1 MCHCH
6 RWCSFMVLISILVG
20 LQSAQKD
27 DYNSMTQLNKVGLS
41 GLPVIQTQVPF
52 TTTEVIY
59 SLTEKESLEKQGELH
74 LFKTSAGKNEGHIP
88 ALRNESSLCDCS
100 SLDVRLPQVKENMKD
115 RLEGTEEANKTSG
128 ELWKECPNLNT
139 SPLVQEGFQ
148 RAVSLGIQHCA
159 ELWCHHVQRSATR
172 QHLGGIYHTI
182 ELGYIAEEDHK
193 CFLNISRMVVLHHS
207 WPMCSSDFIC
217 ATNHS
222 VFEMSASDCM
232 PGHCLA
238 AESTVL
244 IFMILV
250 SICIVVMSFT
260 IMVVIILCPQF
271 HKPKYYLRLSLAA
284 TDFIIGIV
292 VCGHAAYN
300 QWVGLTEVPHERFPY
315 YANLKESQLFRHV
328 PNCLW
333 GVSDVFTQISG
344 FFAAS
349 NMIISL
355 YTLSLM
361 SLDRYLLLTRTHYRS
376 LVTSHKVSAALIFSW
391 CCGLLVPSL
400 HFIYR
405 PQKQH
410 ELCINYDTSPLDVHI
425 INNESKIATAD
436 YKVYLKH
443 AVPLGVTLVVLGLP
457 VITMLFFSF
466 RTLRKYS
473 SYTRDH
479 SVRQVK
485 SALQLTQNHSSLSRQ
500 VSTTSLSAMVNL
512 NVAALPNPPSC
523 RKGKQ
528 KLHDGSSSVS
538 GYKLKFTFKKSN
550 KEINNQHLFV
560 YDQGMNAMSTSTF
573 IEKSVTPRGLNN
585 DVIGDKES
593 TVDYSQV
600 LNKETDKDVKAARW
614 NLIEFLSK
622 SCNWKLP
629 KSRPR
634 MHSIED
640 GMVADASLGT
650 NSIAGGSSR
659 ASPSRESVLGVLGLR
674 RQMPPNTDHV
684 AATIRRLRGGGIAGG
699 DRVTVR
705 ERDREI
711 TCTVLVN
718 IVVFVFACF
727 PLLGVGGWMM
737 FLYFTQQDTINNR
750 APLKQLLFIAPWL
763 MALNSLWNAV
773 LHLTYNHKFR
783 SATCHLLFSHWRK
796 LFGACRRRRMY
807 QD

>member
-6 RWCSFMVLISILVG
+6 KWCSFMVFISLLVG
-20 LQSAQKD
+20 LKSAHQD
-27 DYNSMTQLNKVGLS
+27 DYASLRPKKKDGLS
-41 GLPVIQTQVPF
+41 GLPALQ
-52 TTTEVIY
+52 TEVPLNSTEMIY
-59 SLTEKESLEKQGELH
+59 NQTESESLEEQEEPHRSETSTEKNDGQ
-74 LFKTSAGKNEGHIP
+74 TSAP
-88 ALRNESSLCDCS
+88 RNESNLCECS
-100 SLDVRLPQVKENMKD
+100 SLDVRLPQIKDSVKE
-115 RLEGTEEANKTSG
+115 RPEGKEWETSG
-128 ELWKECPNLNT
+128 ELWRECPSLHV
-139 SPLVQEGFQ
+139 SPIVQEGFQ
-148 RAVSLGIQHCA
+148 RAVSLGLQRCA
-159 ELWCHHVQRSATR
+159 ELWCYHVQASVTR
-172 QHLGGIYHTI
+172 QHLGGTYHTI
-182 ELGYIAEEDHK
+182 ELGYIAEEDHQ
-193 CFLNISRMVVLHHS
+193 CFLNITRMVILHHS

-222 VFEMSASDCM
+222 IFEMSASDCM

-238 AESTVL
+238 AESVVL

-250 SICIVVMSFT
+250 SVCIVLMSVV
-260 IMVVIILCPQF
+260 IMVVIVLCPQF

-300 QWVGLTEVPHERFPY
+300 QWVGLTEVPLERFPH
-315 YANLKESQLFRHV
+315 YANLRESQLFRHV

-333 GVSDVFTQISG
+333 GVSDIFTQISG

-376 LVTSHKVSAALIFSW
+376 LVTSRRVTAALVISW
-391 CCGLLVPSL
+391 CCGILVPSL
-400 HFIYR
+400 HFVYR

-457 VITMLFFSF
+457 VIAMFFFSF
-466 RTLRKYS
+466 RTLRKYN

-485 SALQLTQNHSSLSRQ
+485 SALQLTQNHCSLSRQ
-500 VSTTSLSAMVNL
+500 VSTTSLSTMVNL
-512 NVAALPNPPSC
+512 SAAALPNPPHC
-523 RKGKQ
+523 HDRKKKQ
-528 KLHDGSSSVS
+528 KSSCSDVP
-538 GYKLKFTFKKSN
+538 GYKLKFTFKKSD
-550 KEINNQHLFV
+550 KESNDPGKFV
-560 YDQGMNAMSTSTF
+560 YDQGMNVNKISTSTF
-573 IEKSVTPRGLNN
+573 IESSVAPTGLGNGA
-585 DVIGDKES
+585 IGNGDS
-593 TVDYSQV
+593 TVDYPQV
-600 LNKETDKDVKAARW
+600 LDKEERASRW
-614 NLIEFLSK
+614 NLLALFSQN
-622 SCNWKLP
+622 CNWKVP
-629 KSRPR
+629 KNSPR
-634 MHSIED
+634 THSIES
-640 GMVADASLGT
+640 GMVADASLGA
-650 NSIAGGSSR
+650 SSAAGGSSR
-659 ASPSRESVLGVLGLR
+659 TSPSRESVLGVLGLR
-674 RQMPPNTDHV
+674 RMMMPPSTDHV
-684 AATIRRLRGGGIAGG
+684 TATIRRIRGGVIGGGG

-727 PLLGVGGWMM
+727 PLLAVGGWMM

-783 SATCHLLFSHWRK
+783 SATRHLLFSHWRK
-796 LFGACRRRRMY
+796 LFGACRRRQMY